1 MTVSSSVWDSVLE
14 HTMSAQ
20 VKNSEPHLWAI
31 QLSSSLNSAGVDL
44 PSLEL
49 ARLLVSHICFD
60 NHVPITWKLL
70 EKALSL
76 NLAPPLLV
84 LALLSTRQPITFN
97 NNNNNNNILI
107 LC

>member
-1 MTVSSSVWDSVLE
+1 
-14 HTMSAQ
+14 
-20 VKNSEPHLWAI
+20 
-31 QLSSSLNSAGVDL
+31 
-44 PSLEL
+44 
-49 ARLLVSHICFD
+49 
-60 NHVPITWKLL
+60 VPITWKLL

-97 NNNNNNNILI
+97 NDNNNILI